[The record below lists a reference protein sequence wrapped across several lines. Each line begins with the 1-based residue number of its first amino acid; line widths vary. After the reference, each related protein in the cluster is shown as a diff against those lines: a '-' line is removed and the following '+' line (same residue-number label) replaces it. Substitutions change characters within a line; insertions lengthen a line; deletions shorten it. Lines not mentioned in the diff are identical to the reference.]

1 MFTQCAHC
9 LTLFRITPEQLKA
22 AAGQVRCCQCNQTFN
37 ALENLHESPMPFTTQ
52 PEGEPLPDGELA
64 AEDKLIYY
72 PPQQDEH
79 SSLLINDSEVER
91 SLDDLA
97 DDSTPIPSLTD
108 DSNLDGDDPNLLKES
123 SQLFYEQDDGL
134 ETEPDYYASGTESQM
149 SELLDKDSASLLL
162 DSEKP
167 AANLAEIIELDI
179 PELETEHPPGH
190 AEGLENPSLEE
201 RESLLELDDE
211 QPSFVSA
218 EDSALTED
226 SLTPEEESELEKA
239 LPFTFEE
246 EKQQR
251 SSSPRSPLWTI
262 GSLLLLIPL
271 IGQMTWQFRDSLI
284 HHDVG
289 RQLLNS
295 LCTVAGCT
303 PPQRIDREK
312 ILITDRSLAAHPDKD
327 NTLAMRLEV
336 INTAPFEQPYP
347 KLQLSLFNE
356 LGALVARRTFS
367 ESEYLQRASNTEQL
381 MPKLQPIEIELEL
394 VDPGSQVTGFTFDFL

>member
-22 AAGQVRCCQCNQTFN
+22 AAGEVRCCQCNQTFN
-37 ALENLHESPMPFTTQ
+37 ALENLHESPISFTTQ
-52 PEGEPLPDGELA
+52 SEELPTTDGESS
-64 AEDKLIYY
+64 EDKLIYY

-79 SSLLINDSEVER
+79 SSLLIHDSEVER

-108 DSNLDGDDPNLLKES
+108 DSNLDGDEPSLLKES
-123 SQLFYEQDDGL
+123 SQLLYEQDDGL

-167 AANLAEIIELDI
+167 APNLAEIIELDI
-179 PELETEHPPGH
+179 PELESEQPPDH
-190 AEGLENPSLEE
+190 AEGLQSPSLEE
-201 RESLLELDDE
+201 SESLEDFTDE
-211 QPSFVSA
+211 QQPSE
-218 EDSALTED
+218 EDTALTED
-226 SLTPEEESELEKA
+226 SLTAEEEAELEKA

-246 EKQQR
+246 EKDQ
-251 SSSPRSPLWTI
+251 SPSSPRSPWWAI

-289 RQLLNS
+289 RQLLNTV
-295 LCTVAGCT
+295 CTVAGCT

-312 ILITDRSLAAHPDKD
+312 ILITNRSLAAHPDKD

-336 INTAPFEQPYP
+336 VNTAPFEQPYP
-347 KLQLSLFNE
+347 KLQLSLFNDM
-356 LGALVARRTFS
+356 GALVARRTFS
-367 ESEYLQRASNTEQL
+367 ESEYLDRAADSEQL
-381 MPKLQPIEIELEL
+381 MPKLKPIEIELEL

>member
-52 PEGEPLPDGELA
+52 PEGLPPTDGELT

-97 DDSTPIPSLTD
+97 DDSTPVPSLTD
-108 DSNLDGDDPNLLKES
+108 DSNLDSDEQSLLKES
-123 SQLFYEQDDGL
+123 SQFLYEQDDGL

-167 AANLAEIIELDI
+167 APNLAEIIELDI

-190 AEGLENPSLEE
+190 VEGLQSPSLEE
-201 RESLLELDDE
+201 SKPLLHSDNEL
-211 QPSFVSA
+211 QPSDTDDAV
-218 EDSALTED
+218 TGD
-226 SLTPEEESELEKA
+226 SLTPEEEAELEKS

-246 EKQQR
+246 EKQQ
-251 SSSPRSPLWTI
+251 SPSSPRSPLWTV

-271 IGQMTWQFRDSLI
+271 IGQMTWQLRDSLI

-289 RQLLNS
+289 RQLLNTV
-295 LCTVAGCT
+295 CTVAGCT

-336 INTAPFEQPYP
+336 VNTAPFKQPYP

-356 LGALVARRTFS
+356 MGALVARRTFS
-367 ESEYLQRASNTEQL
+367 ESEYLERVSDIEQL